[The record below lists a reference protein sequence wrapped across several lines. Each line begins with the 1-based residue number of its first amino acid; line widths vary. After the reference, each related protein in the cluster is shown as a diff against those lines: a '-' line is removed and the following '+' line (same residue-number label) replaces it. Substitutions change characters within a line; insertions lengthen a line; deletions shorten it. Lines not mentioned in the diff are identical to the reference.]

1 MPQGICHCRK
11 VKKKKEVKVQV
22 APGNA
27 LFTIALRMLGLKTSF
42 KENPPEKFE
51 LLTKHILAWYRIRL
65 IAQMMSKPSEYFINC
80 GGC

>member
-1 MPQGICHCRK
+1 M
-11 VKKKKEVKVQV
+11 QV

-51 LLTKHILAWYRIRL
+51 LLMKSHILAWYRRL
-65 IAQMMSKPSEYFINC
+65 VAQVMSKPSEYFINC
-80 GGC
+80 SGG

>member
-1 MPQGICHCRK
+1 M
-11 VKKKKEVKVQV
+11 QV

-51 LLTKHILAWYRIRL
+51 LLKKRHILAWYRIRL
-65 IAQMMSKPSEYFINC
+65 IAQVMSKPSEYFINC
-80 GGC
+80 SGG